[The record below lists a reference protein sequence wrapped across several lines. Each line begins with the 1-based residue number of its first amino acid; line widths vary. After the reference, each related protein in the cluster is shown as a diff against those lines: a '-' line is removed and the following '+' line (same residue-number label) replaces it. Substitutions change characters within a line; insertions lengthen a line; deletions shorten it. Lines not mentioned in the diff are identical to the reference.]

1 MRNLEDL
8 QSQLQNTYI
17 FMLTFFVMTI
27 MFVWFL
33 YRSLLNAWSSY
44 SNYDRLLT
52 AAKPKNTMRA
62 LNADNYPPPTSDDF
76 YLNTDYNEEIIKN
89 LESRGASDTLT
100 LQPQLDMR
108 KKADATYEQQARV
121 DVSTLSKDYD
131 DYQRP
136 KKAPSKNSFWYY
148 LFHPA

>member
-8 QSQLQNTYI
+8 QSQLQNTYL
-17 FMLTFFVMTI
+17 FMLTFFVMII
-27 MFVWFL
+27 MFGWFL
-33 YRSLLNAWSSY
+33 YRSLQSAWTAY

-52 AAKPKNTMRA
+52 AAQPKDTMRA
-62 LNADNYPPPTSDDF
+62 LNADNYPPPSSDEF
-76 YLNTDYNEEIIKN
+76 YLNTDYNEEIIRN
-89 LESRGASDTLT
+89 LESRGASDTLA

-108 KKADATYEQQARV
+108 KKADASYEQQSRV

-136 KKAPSKNSFWYY
+136 KKAPSTKSFWYY
-148 LFHPA
+148 LVNPA